1 MVSKIEGVE
10 MKDPFE
16 QLLKN
21 HLSGSLSQPPAETCP
36 DENWMAAYLEGSQSE
51 PFKKTFERHLL
62 QCNRCQSEMA
72 FLLKPG
78 VNEAQSL
85 PTAVR
90 ANLSPRSNL
99 LEILFAWTRASA
111 FRPVYAILLVSVLT
125 GVIGYRILRDDRI
138 LQRPSMETNESAA
151 RTNSTSPKADQ
162 PPASQSVNDQQ
173 PQERQ
178 LSLKSEPSML
188 PRRAADRREGT
199 RESES
204 VGQARD
210 LRTRETSNNRDSEL
224 KDGFAA
230 EPPSSAPA
238 ESSRD
243 ANDRLARRDA
253 AAAQPVPAP
262 LQKESLPVSVAGREN
277 SQLGAKADEASA
289 KPKNQVMPAAPLPG
303 TYSVVGALSEKKTEQ
318 DKATSAEE
326 ARAASAP
333 ARKKQVLAESARQTA
348 AVEANETTPV
358 NRIEVGGKRFDLSEG
373 IWRDSSILPN
383 DAKPISVGMNSPD
396 FEKYR
401 NQLAAF
407 HPVLSR
413 PEDVLI
419 KLHSRVY
426 RIQKTK

>member
-1 MVSKIEGVE
+1 MSAE

-21 HLSGSLSQPPAETCP
+21 HLSGSFSQPQAEACP

-51 PFKKTFERHLL
+51 HFKKTFEQHLL

-78 VNEAQSL
+78 VNEAQSM
-85 PTAVR
+85 PTTLR
-90 ANLSPRSNL
+90 ANPSPRSNL
-99 LEILFAWTRASA
+99 LEVLFAWTRASE
-111 FRPVYAILLVSVLT
+111 FRPVYAILLVSVVT

-138 LQRPSMETNESAA
+138 LQGPSMETTESAA

-162 PPASQSVNDQQ
+162 PPASLTVNDQK
-173 PQERQ
+173 PQERP

-188 PRRAADRREGT
+188 PRRAAEDRLEAA

-204 VGQARD
+204 VDQPRD

-230 EPPSSAPA
+230 EPPSSVPA

-243 ANDRLARRDA
+243 ANDRLGRRDA
-253 AAAQPVPAP
+253 AAPQPLPAP

-289 KPKNQVMPAAPLPG
+289 KPKNQVMQAAPLPG
-303 TYSVVGALSEKKTEQ
+303 THSVVGALSEKNTEQ
-318 DKATSAEE
+318 DKVTNAEE
-326 ARAASAP
+326 ARAAGPRA
-333 ARKKQVLAESARQTA
+333 KKQQVLAESTGQA
-348 AVEANETTPV
+348 ASFEANETTPV
-358 NRIEVGGKRFDLSEG
+358 SRIEAGGKRFDLSEG
-373 IWRDSSILPN
+373 IWRDLSILPN
-383 DAKPISVGMNSPD
+383 DARPILVGMNSPD

-401 NQLAAF
+401 NQLAPF

-419 KLHSRVY
+419 KLHSRIY